1 MGTIMGDR
9 QALAGINPETRIRP
23 GARRR
28 RRRLRVVA
36 RWTLAP
42 GAAVLLLVA
51 WPVAGLGLVA
61 VAWLL
66 RSDPEPN
73 ARK

>member
-1 MGTIMGDR
+1 M
-9 QALAGINPETRIRP
+9 
-23 GARRR
+23 
-28 RRRLRVVA
+28 A
-36 RWTLAP
+36 RWSLAP
-42 GAAVLLLVA
+42 GAAVLLLLA

-73 ARK
+73 LKK

>member
-1 MGTIMGDR
+1 METIR
-9 QALAGINPETRIRP
+9 AA
-23 GARRR
+23 
-28 RRRLRVVA
+28 RRLRVVA

-61 VAWLL
+61 VAWML

-73 ARK
+73 LKN

>member
-1 MGTIMGDR
+1 MET
-9 QALAGINPETRIRP
+9 QAAMQAGPAEIAGSRP
-23 GARRR
+23 VARG

-36 RWTLAP
+36 KWTLAP

-73 ARK
+73 LRN

>member
-1 MGTIMGDR
+1 MELQTAR
-9 QALAGINPETRIRP
+9 KAGPAAIAGSRP
-23 GARRR
+23 VGRG

-36 RWTLAP
+36 KWTLAP
-42 GAAVLLLVA
+42 GAAVLLLLA

-61 VAWLL
+61 VAWML

-73 ARK
+73 LRK

>member
-1 MGTIMGDR
+1 METISIHR
-9 QALAGINPETRIRP
+9 EALAGTRSGIGIRP
-23 GARRR
+23 VARRAG
-28 RRRLRVVA
+28 RLRVVA

-61 VAWLL
+61 VAWML

-73 ARK
+73 LKN